1 MRRAYYLTA
10 LAALIAQPISAQQAP
25 YQVEARAMLGELVAF
40 RSAQGQGQL
49 HATADY
55 IVNHARAAGLAAD
68 DIARVPA
75 GESEGVILRLAGRN
89 SALPPIIFLAHY
101 DVVDARPED
110 WDHDPFQVREEG
122 GFLIGRGVSDN
133 KTGVTALLSALVR
146 LQREG
151 FRPERTILFT
161 FVGDEETAQATTDAL
176 VTHPWLRGAAFA
188 INSDAGGGLM
198 DAAGTPRLYFIQ
210 TAEKTYASYRL
221 TVRNRGGHSSAPR
234 ADNAIYDLARGL
246 LAIEQYDFPVMAN
259 ALTREYLG
267 AAGRIEPGAVG
278 VALRRFAENPDD
290 ADALAVLRAD
300 PEWGNKIATTCVAT
314 MLDAGHAENAL
325 PQRASAT
332 INCRIFPG
340 ASVADIQAQLRQI
353 VGNPDIAVDI
363 IDHPRATP
371 ASELT
376 AEVRD
381 AITRAVAARY
391 PGVTVAPSLIAGAT
405 DGYILRGAGIPT
417 FGSAGFFEQPGE
429 GNEHGLNERIRVSS
443 FYAAIDHY
451 YALAHILGQ

>member
-1 MRRAYYLTA
+1 MRWAILLTA
-10 LAALIAQPISAQQAP
+10 FAAMTAQPVAAQQAP
-25 YQVEARAMLGELVAF
+25 YQVEALTMLERLVSF
-40 RSAQGQGQL
+40 RSAEGQGQL

-55 IVNHARAAGLAAD
+55 IVDTARAAGVNVA

-75 GESEGVILRLAGRN
+75 GESEGLILRVNGRDPTR
-89 SALPPIIFLAHY
+89 APIIFLAHY

-110 WDHDPFQVREEG
+110 WEHNPFVVREEG
-122 GFLIGRGVSDN
+122 GFLVGRGVSDN

-146 LQREG
+146 LQRQG
-151 FRPERTILFT
+151 FRPQQTIFFT

-198 DAAGTPRLYFIQ
+198 DATGTPRLYFIQ

-246 LAIEQYDFPVMAN
+246 LAIERHQFPVMAN
-259 ALTREYLG
+259 QLTREYLG
-267 AAGRIEPGAVG
+267 AAGQIEAGEVG
-278 VALRRFAENPDD
+278 DALRRFATNPED
-290 ADALAVLRAD
+290 AGALAVLRAD

-340 ASVADIQAQLRQI
+340 TSVADIRAQLHQI

-363 IDHPRATP
+363 IDNPRATP

-376 AEVRD
+376 DDVRR
-381 AITRAVAARY
+381 AITHVIDARY
-391 PGVTVAPSLIAGAT
+391 GNVTVAPSLIAGAT
-405 DGYILRGAGIPT
+405 DGFILRGAGIPT
-417 FGSAGFFEQPGE
+417 FGSAGFFEAPGE
-429 GNEHGLNERIRVSS
+429 GNEHGLNERIRTSS
-443 FYAAIDHY
+443 FYAAIDHF
-451 YALAHILGQ
+451 YALAHELGR